1 VPRRNEAQTFTRPAR
16 IKGRAD
22 RWQGRIEAHEAHP
35 EAARACYTGTM
46 PREQTQRI
54 LDALRAV
61 PRGRVA
67 SYGQIAM
74 LAGHPLGAGGARDVV
89 RILVSM
95 SEKENLPWWRIVRK
109 DGAIALSPGNGA
121 ELQRSL
127 LFREG
132 VAFDASGKVARACFW
147 TMGE

>member
-1 VPRRNEAQTFTRPAR
+1 
-16 IKGRAD
+16 
-22 RWQGRIEAHEAHP
+22 
-35 EAARACYTGTM
+35 M
-46 PREQTQRI
+46 PREQTRRI

-109 DGAIALSPGNGA
+109 DGAIALSPGSGA

-127 LFREG
+127 LLREG
-132 VAFDASGKVARACFW
+132 IAFDASGKVAQACFW

>member
-1 VPRRNEAQTFTRPAR
+1 
-16 IKGRAD
+16 
-22 RWQGRIEAHEAHP
+22 
-35 EAARACYTGTM
+35 M
-46 PREQTQRI
+46 PSEQTLRI
-54 LDALRAV
+54 LDTIRAV

-74 LAGHPLGAGGARDVV
+74 IAGHPLGGGGARDVV

-121 ELQRSL
+121 ELQRTL
-127 LFREG
+127 LLQEG
-132 VAFDASGKVARACFW
+132 VIFDASGKVAEAYFW
-147 TMGE
+147 TLYE

>member
-1 VPRRNEAQTFTRPAR
+1 
-16 IKGRAD
+16 
-22 RWQGRIEAHEAHP
+22 
-35 EAARACYTGTM
+35 M
-46 PREQTQRI
+46 PREQTRRI

-74 LAGHPLGAGGARDVV
+74 LAGHPRGAGGARDVV

-109 DGAIALSPGNGA
+109 DGAIALSPGSGA

-127 LFREG
+127 LLREG
-132 VAFDASGKVARACFW
+132 VAFDASGKVAQVYFW
-147 TMGE
+147 TMDE